1 MPIVEIEK
9 PIIMI
14 TGLFD
19 TIFNSNLGVDLKYEF
34 EKKNIKC
41 GILFTGCL
49 VIVYK
54 CFGYL
59 NLDNENY
66 KSLSNLY
73 YQVKNK

>member
-1 MPIVEIEK
+1 MWDS
-9 PIIMI
+9 
-14 TGLFD
+14 L
-19 TIFNSNLGVDLKYEF
+19 
-34 EKKNIKC
+34 
-41 GILFTGCL
+41 TGCL

-73 YQVKNK
+73 YQVKKNKLYVTI